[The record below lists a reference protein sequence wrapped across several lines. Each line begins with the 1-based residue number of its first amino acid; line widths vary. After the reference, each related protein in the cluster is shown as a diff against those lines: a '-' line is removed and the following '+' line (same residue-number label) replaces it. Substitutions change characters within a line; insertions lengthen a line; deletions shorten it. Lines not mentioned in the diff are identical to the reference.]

1 MAYAWRGG
9 GAAAGVVLV
18 LWLRARICSHA
29 CGRGGRG
36 ARERVCIAAP
46 VALPRGR
53 GRRGAGG
60 SRPRRRAA
68 PTEEG
73 QLLVKGKEGRTS
85 VSCPF
90 MESICSWRP
99 AIVARRSW
107 SVILLAAFAVFA
119 RCCDDERWRQKES
132 LSLLKATGPVFWLGF
147 FRLIG
152 SGASG
157 LPPTYSSN

>member
-1 MAYAWRGG
+1 MWS
-9 GAAAGVVLV
+9 
-18 LWLRARICSHA
+18 RARP
-29 CGRGGRG
+29 RRP
-36 ARERVCIAAP
+36 ARAGEGPRRAP

-53 GRRGAGG
+53 GRRVAGG

-99 AIVARRSW
+99 AIVASKLAW
-107 SVILLAAFAVFA
+107 ESVILLAAFCGV
-119 RCCDDERWRQKES
+119 
-132 LSLLKATGPVFWLGF
+132 
-147 FRLIG
+147 
-152 SGASG
+152 GA
-157 LPPTYSSN
+157 LF